1 MASSYPGALDNLGSM
16 ETHAHIGDAVD
27 AVQAELG
34 TDPAGT
40 YDTVK
45 LRLAGIQAGTSVTG
59 TRGTGDTD
67 ILAAVLTIL
76 DAAGIISDDTTGA

>member
-1 MASSYPGALDNLGSM
+1 MASSYPGALDTIGTM
-16 ETHAHIGDAVD
+16 ATHNDLGDAIE

-40 YDTVK
+40 ADTVT

-59 TRGTGDTD
+59 TRGTGNTD

>member
-1 MASSYPGALDNLGSM
+1 MASYPGSLDTIGTM
-16 ETHAHIGDAVD
+16 ATHNDLGDAIE

-34 TDPAGT
+34 TDQAGT
-40 YDTVK
+40 ADTVT

-59 TRGTGDTD
+59 TRGTGDSD
-67 ILAAVLTIL
+67 ILATVLTIL